1 MGSRDVA
8 SNTCVNVSGS
18 GIGGGGI
25 LSGEVTNNTDT
36 AVNATVGDGDA
47 GNQGCPLPSEKTSWV
62 IHLEQDA
69 SYQFEDIRTYRKAS
83 APPTFKGKVY
93 FPIYQPPVGD
103 GSLKCEQGNAFICA
117 TDEECGINESAKLDT
132 PDDLPGG
139 VPDFSK

>member
-25 LSGEVTNNTDT
+25 LSDEVTNNTDT
-36 AVNATVGDGDA
+36 AVNDTVGDGDA

-69 SYQFEDIRTYRKAS
+69 SYNLKVLELIEKHQHLRHFLREKFIFQF
-83 APPTFKGKVY
+83 
-93 FPIYQPPVGD
+93 
-103 GSLKCEQGNAFICA
+103 
-117 TDEECGINESAKLDT
+117 INRQ
-132 PDDLPGG
+132 
-139 VPDFSK
+139 